1 MLHTKTLLSC
11 SLALIAFSVV
21 CKDKTDTGK
30 NELIRTSEHSIEPL
44 FLKRQSSYDL
54 HRTLSESEMREKL
67 NQLFAAFIWAPSS
80 FNAQPG
86 RLVYALHGTKDW
98 DTFYDLLGPFNKEW
112 AKNAGALILVLSRKN
127 YEHTEKFC
135 KTHSFDTGAAVEN
148 LLLQATAMG
157 LVGHVMEG
165 FDYEKARKKVKVPKG
180 YAVEVMIAIG
190 ERASKKHST
199 KEFSQRDSS
208 KAQRKKVAEFVC
220 EGTFTIK

>member
-1 MLHTKTLLSC
+1 MLSAKTLLGC
-11 SLALIAFSVV
+11 SLAFITFSLI
-21 CKDKTDTGK
+21 CKDKADAGK
-30 NELIRTSEHSIEPL
+30 NEPARTSEYPIEPL
-44 FLKRQSSYDL
+44 FLKRQSNYDL

-80 FNAQPG
+80 FNNQPG
-86 RLVYALHGTKDW
+86 RLVYALYGTKDW

-127 YEHTEKFC
+127 YERNEKFC

-148 LLLQATAMG
+148 LLLQTAAMG

-165 FDYEKARKKVKVPKG
+165 FDYEKARKKIKVPKG

-190 ERASKKHST
+190 ERASKKYST
-199 KEFSQRDSS
+199 KEFAQRDSS
-208 KAQRKKVAEFVC
+208 KAQRKKIAEFVC
-220 EGTFTIK
+220 EGTFKL